1 MDKVIN
7 VSENQTDNV
16 PLPPP
21 TPPTENLVET
31 PNSPTAKRPLPK
43 PKRHEV
49 VSVAPISQI
58 LQQHLLRIGLYR
70 PFVDTIEEEVSTR
83 EFQAWEAP
91 KDMPYPP
98 STPSDSESDTEIDLE
113 IAEISIKFE
122 EIDLNSLQIDSEI
135 EDPLLL
141 DPLYQSS
148 PSA

>member
-16 PLPPP
+16 PLPLTP
-21 TPPTENLVET
+21 PPTENLVKT
-31 PNSPTAKRPLPK
+31 PNLPTANRPLPK
-43 PKRHEV
+43 RYEV

-83 EFQAWEAP
+83 ELQAWEAP

-98 STPSDSESDTEIDLE
+98 STPSSSDSEVENVFELE
-113 IAEISIKFE
+113 IAEVSVRFE
-122 EIDLNSLQIDSEI
+122 EIDLDTIQVESEI

-148 PSA
+148 PRA